1 MQDNTRRTLVLVV
14 VAVAIGLLYYTSTEL
29 LGTDAPATDES
40 AQAGDDAAPTETP
53 DEPSGDETPPAA
65 DPAEREGH
73 RTIGTITTE
82 HYRAEIDN
90 LGGGITSF
98 QITSDPRFTDEAGQP
113 LEVLTT
119 STPGHP
125 RHGYETQERYESLR
139 MLLPGI
145 EIPNDAVWELSQVSE
160 REVRLT
166 WTGNDVRVVRSFLA
180 GEGRY
185 QIWHTVRVQNLAD
198 HERTARLELE
208 AWHWV
213 ERDDESGGIIASR
226 SPYISSGACVHGEDT
241 DRKDRDKLTEDG
253 EHGYGDGDV
262 RVAAVENVYFVQAM
276 AAETDVPA
284 ARCALWAEN
293 RPNDDDAVGT
303 LFRARLMYGWDTFA
317 PGETRTYRTLA
328 YVGPKDPDALNL
340 AGHHLPEMI
349 DLGFFALIA
358 DQLARLLAFIHQWV
372 PNWGLAIILLT
383 LLVRLTLFPLTNMSF
398 ASMAKMRRLKPEMDR
413 INQLYKDDA
422 EKKGAATMELYR
434 KHKINPLAGCLPS
447 LVQLPVW
454 WALYTSLSTN
464 IELYHMPFYGW
475 LVDLSAPDPYYVLPL
490 LLGALMHLQQRLSP
504 TSMDPTQ
511 AKMMMY
517 FMPIMI
523 TVFMLFLPSG
533 LCLYMLTNS
542 ALGIG
547 QMRLQEYRLQRE
559 VEAAKTSDASDEE
572 DDEEDDDAGSEDS
585 SANSQKRRPR
595 RKRRVRRGRA

>member
-1 MQDNTRRTLVLVV
+1 MDNNNRRTLALIV
-14 VAVAIGLLYYTSTEL
+14 VAVGIAVLYYTATEL
-29 LGTDAPATDES
+29 LDSEAPPETPQTTDA
-40 AQAGDDAAPTETP
+40 P
-53 DEPSGDETPPAA
+53 DEPSDATHGEAA
-65 DPAEREGH
+65 VEHLAPEARLA
-73 RTIGTITTE
+73 RRVVGTIVAD

-90 LGGGITSF
+90 LGGGVTSF
-98 QITSDPRFTDEAGQP
+98 EITNDPRFTDDEGNP
-113 LEVLTT
+113 LDVLTT

-125 RHGYETQERYESLR
+125 RHGYDEQERYESLR
-139 MLLPGI
+139 MQLGGI
-145 EIPNDAVWELSQVSE
+145 DIPDDAVWELDQVSE
-160 REVRLT
+160 REVHLT
-166 WTGNDVRVVRSFLA
+166 WSGNGVRVVRAFVA
-180 GEGRY
+180 GQGPY
-185 QIWHTVRVQNLAD
+185 QLWHTVRVENTANY
-198 HERTARLELE
+198 ERTTRLELE

-213 ERDDESGGIIASR
+213 EREDESGGIIASR
-226 SPYISSGACVHGEDT
+226 SSYISHGACLYGDET
-241 DRKDRDKLTEDG
+241 ERKDRGKLTEDG

-262 RVAAVENVYFVQAM
+262 RIAAVENVYFTQAM
-276 AAETDVPA
+276 AADTGAPA
-284 ARCALWAEN
+284 ARCALAATDL
-293 RPNDDDAVGT
+293 PNSDDAIGT
-303 LFRARLMYGWDTFA
+303 LFRSRLLYGWEA
-317 PGETRTYRTLA
+317 IEPGGSHTYRTLA
-328 YVGPKDPDALNL
+328 YMGPKAPDPLHL
-340 AGHHLPEMI
+340 AGHGLPEMI

-358 DQLARLLAFIHQWV
+358 NQLARLLGVLHQYI

-383 LLVRLTLFPLTNMSF
+383 LMIRLTLFPLTNLSF
-398 ASMAKMRRLKPEMDR
+398 SSMAKMRRLKPEMDR

-490 LLGALMHLQQRLSP
+490 CLGVLMHVQQRLSP

-542 ALGIG
+542 GLGIA
-547 QMRLQEYRLQRE
+547 QMRLNEYRLQRE
-559 VEAAKTSDASDEE
+559 VNAAGPAESSD
-572 DDEEDDDAGSEDS
+572 DDEEEDPDDGSDDS
-585 SANSQKRRPR
+585 PNSQKRRPR
-595 RKRRVRRGRA
+595 RKRKVRRGRA